1 MLRTTCLHILKIEP
15 SPADRTPQRF
25 VCLRVGL
32 RAWKMGELILGRR
45 CATSEDVDEVI
56 DALKAQ
62 LEELRER
69 MKRTLAR

>member
-1 MLRTTCLHILKIEP
+1 
-15 SPADRTPQRF
+15 
-25 VCLRVGL
+25 
-32 RAWKMGELILGRR
+32 MGELILGRR